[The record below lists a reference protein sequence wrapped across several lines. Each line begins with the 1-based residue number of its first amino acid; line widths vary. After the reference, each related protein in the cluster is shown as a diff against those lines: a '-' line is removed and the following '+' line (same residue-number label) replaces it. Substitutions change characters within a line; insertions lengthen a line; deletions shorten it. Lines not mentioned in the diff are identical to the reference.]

1 MDLIAPA
8 ARNIHA
14 YWLARRAPARDTID
28 DMRRPI
34 YKALFPAATTHALR
48 LWQEVQALPW
58 STEIVALT
66 CGIQNCLRPRRPS
79 SSVHGK
85 LVEREG
91 LDPPLRLDGILGDLH
106 DLPLHIKQPPP
117 SIALKDLNLAPIQ
130 QEKFGRQ
137 FELDSMLGA
146 FFTQSWL
153 DGSSPGDDFV
163 SIALPQ
169 RPACLILSPHREVT
183 ALLAESR

>member
-1 MDLIAPA
+1 MVTV
-8 ARNIHA
+8 IH
-14 YWLARRAPARDTID
+14 WRRGR
-28 DMRRPI
+28 
-34 YKALFPAATTHALR
+34 
-48 LWQEVQALPW
+48 
-58 STEIVALT
+58 
-66 CGIQNCLRPRRPS
+66 
-79 SSVHGK
+79 
-85 LVEREG
+85 G
-91 LDPPLRLDGILGDLH
+91 LEPPLRLDGILGDLH

-169 RPACLILSPHREVT
+169 RPACLILSPT
-183 ALLAESR
+183 AKWRHCSRKAVKSLFVQAGKNTSKTRRGKSE

>member
-1 MDLIAPA
+1 MPGCPREAPHNGSSD
-8 ARNIHA
+8 RVTG
-14 YWLARRAPARDTID
+14 LGID
-28 DMRRPI
+28 PGVYSMI
-34 YKALFPAATTHALR
+34 YKIFQL
-48 LWQEVQALPW
+48 
-58 STEIVALT
+58 
-66 CGIQNCLRPRRPS
+66 IQL
-79 SSVHGK
+79 HMA
-85 LVEREG
+85 EREG
-91 LDPPLRLDGILGDLH
+91 LEPPLRLDGILGDLH

-117 SIALKDLNLAPIQ
+117 PIALKDLNLAPIQ

-169 RPACLILSPHREVT
+169 RPACLILSPT
-183 ALLAESR
+183 AKWRHCSRKAVKSLFVQAGKNSSKTRRGKSE

>member
-1 MDLIAPA
+1 LGLNPA
-8 ARNIHA
+8 SKIQKYHWNQQ
-14 YWLARRAPARDTID
+14 
-28 DMRRPI
+28 DM
-34 YKALFPAATTHALR
+34 AD
-48 LWQEVQALPW
+48 
-58 STEIVALT
+58 
-66 CGIQNCLRPRRPS
+66 
-79 SSVHGK
+79 
-85 LVEREG
+85 REG
-91 LDPPLRLDGILGDLH
+91 LEPPLRLDDILGDLH

-169 RPACLILSPHREVT
+169 RPACLILSPPRSGGI
-183 ALLAESR
+183 ARGKPLSLCSFKLAKIAQRLDVGKANER